1 MIAGGGQNY
10 SYATDDGQQ
19 NRLQSVFILLSLTLG
34 RIHFP
39 SLSVPSLLPSL
50 PLEVAPPLRLGGIA
64 GPGRQRILVH
74 FWRKFAPF

>member
-39 SLSVPSLLPSL
+39 SLSVLSLCAFSALTL
-50 PLEVAPPLRLGGIA
+50 LV
-64 GPGRQRILVH
+64 GRQEGQPACKKQ
-74 FWRKFAPF
+74 W